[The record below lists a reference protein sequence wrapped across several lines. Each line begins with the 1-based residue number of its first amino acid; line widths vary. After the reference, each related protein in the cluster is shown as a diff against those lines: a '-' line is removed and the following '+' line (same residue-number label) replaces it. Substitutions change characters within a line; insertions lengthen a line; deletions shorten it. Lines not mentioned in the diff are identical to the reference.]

1 MQRRILMSNKKQ
13 LTVFLNYVSLG
24 ILLPVLNLI
33 LLNRGADLKTL
44 PLLIASYSA
53 AVLCFELPSGICAD
67 LYGRKTV
74 FLISGACQM
83 LSLSLLLF
91 ADNWIWL
98 LFCILLNGISRAFS
112 SGSLDALIVDQALQ
126 EKGETCL
133 PAVSA
138 RLGILEETGLA
149 AGCILGGFLSC
160 IGDSFTGNILARGVF
175 TAVTFGLCLF
185 GIREDKICGRRGE
198 RIPLTKHVKR
208 GVKAVL
214 SKQDFP
220 LILAG
225 MLFTGFF
232 LISIETYWQPAY
244 LKISKLTEG
253 TWVLGILSFAGF
265 LMAAMGNSFCQRL
278 LKKFP
283 GCQWQIYSI
292 SRFFLGCALLVLAL
306 QKNVWL
312 FILGYGSIYLLLG
325 TGSVAENTLINQ
337 YTPGYLRASVLS
349 LGSFLLQA
357 GSMSASLFCSLFV
370 DRIAIPGLW
379 LTAGAVLIGY
389 TIFMTVFLLAKR
401 TGSGGKELEKQ
412 EFKPYDT
419 ESF

>member
-1 MQRRILMSNKKQ
+1 MSNGKQ
-13 LTVFLNYVSLG
+13 LTVFLNHASLG

-33 LLNRGADLKTL
+33 LLDRGADLKTL
-44 PLLIASYSA
+44 PLLVASYSA

-98 LFCILLNGISRAFS
+98 VFYILINGISRAFS

-126 EKGETCL
+126 EKGEICL
-133 PAVSA
+133 PSVVA
-138 RLGILEETGLA
+138 RLGILEQTGLA

-160 IGDSFTGNILARGVF
+160 IGDSFTVNILTRGAF
-175 TAVTFGLCLF
+175 TAVAFGICLF
-185 GIREDKICGRRGE
+185 GIREDKISRRLGQ
-198 RIPLTKHVKR
+198 RTPLNKHIKE
-208 GVKAVL
+208 GIKTIL

-220 LILAG
+220 LILAS

-244 LKISKLTEG
+244 LKISQSAEG
-253 TWVLGILSFAGF
+253 TWVLGALSFAGS
-265 LMAAMGNSFCQRL
+265 LLAAMGNSFCQSL
-278 LKKFP
+278 MKKFP
-283 GCQWQIYSI
+283 GCQWRIYSI
-292 SRFFLGCALLVLAL
+292 SRFFLGCAMLFLAL
-306 QKNVWL
+306 QKNVWF

-325 TGSVAENTLINQ
+325 TGSVAENSLINQ
-337 YTPGYLRASVLS
+337 YTPGYLRASILS

-389 TIFMTVFLLAKR
+389 TTFMVVFLLAKR
-401 TGSGGKELEKQ
+401 TGPGKKKLEKNDI
-412 EFKPYDT
+412 KRYDT

>member
-1 MQRRILMSNKKQ
+1 MSKTKQ
-13 LTVFLNYVSLG
+13 LVIFLNYASLG

-44 PLLIASYSA
+44 PLLIAAYSA

-83 LSLSLLLF
+83 LSLILLLF
-91 ADNWIWL
+91 AENWIWL
-98 LFCILLNGISRAFS
+98 LFYILLNGISRAFS
-112 SGSLDALIVDQALQ
+112 TGSLDALIVDQALS
-126 EKGETCL
+126 EKGEACL
-133 PAVSA
+133 PAIAA
-138 RLGILEETGLA
+138 RLGILEEAGLA

-160 IGDSFTGNILARGVF
+160 IGDSFTGNILTRGVF

-198 RIPLTKHVKR
+198 RIPLTSHIKR
-208 GVKAVL
+208 GVKTVL

-265 LMAAMGNSFCQRL
+265 LLAAMGNSFCQRL

-283 GCQWQIYSI
+283 GRQWRIYSI

-306 QKNVWL
+306 HKSVWL

-337 YTPGYLRASVLS
+337 YTPGYFRASVLS
-349 LGSFLLQA
+349 LGSFLLQT
-357 GSMSASLFCSLFV
+357 GSMCASLFCSLFV
-370 DRIAIPGLW
+370 DRIAISGLW
-379 LTAGAVLIGY
+379 LTAGALLIGY
-389 TIFMTVFLLAKR
+389 TIFTTLFLLAKR
-401 TGSGGKELEKQ
+401 TGSGEKKLEKQ
-412 EFKPYDT
+412 EFRSYDT
-419 ESF
+419 ESS